1 MDLILWLII
10 GAVAGWLAGNIMKG
24 KGFGLVG
31 NIVVGVIG
39 SLLGGFLL
47 GGLLSSLGI
56 VGSLLTALIG
66 AVILLYVADWLAKR

>member
-24 KGFGLVG
+24 KGFGLAG
-31 NIVVGVIG
+31 NVVVGVIG